1 MKASRTQT
9 AALAGVLSLAAVSCH
24 GRARTSA
31 LDTSKPGASASAD
44 AKGGE
49 GEVLEFDLS
58 RGMPESQ
65 TGSMFLPLP
74 ASRTYLGLIRELER
88 AAKNENARGF
98 FVRLGDNTLDW
109 AHAEEL
115 GLAFSRL
122 REKPDRPVVCHA
134 NGFDNATAWFALR
147 ACSRIWLSPAGD
159 VDTVG
164 IGAQVVYVK
173 TILDRF
179 KVKADFLHMGKYKSA
194 AESVTQD
201 GPSEAAREALT
212 SVLGSIRQTWL
223 DTSEEARKGKNIA
236 AMLEDGPWDAE
247 EAKKRGLVDGVG
259 YEDDA
264 KRDAETLAKA
274 KKVVAAFGGKK
285 KGASGLEMGEL
296 LRALA
301 GGEGSSKKPHIVVL
315 PAEGSIAMG
324 DAGMFSDSGIVARA
338 MQKTIRKLAADDS
351 VKAVVLRIDSPG
363 GSALASDLL
372 WHELRALKEKKPLVT
387 SVAGMAASGGYY
399 MAVASTK
406 IVAERTSIVGSIG
419 VVGGKIVV
427 NEALEDVGIHAETF
441 PASKAEG
448 AAARAAY
455 LSPFAPWDDP
465 TREKVRKQ
473 MSQIYELFLSRVSE
487 GRALP
492 VEVIRA
498 VAEGRIWSGVQG
510 QRLGL
515 VDELGGLGRSLDIAR
530 KLASVDSDIPVRIEG
545 GGATLL
551 ESILGSGDD
560 DDDDE
565 SDQAKVVARALR
577 DTEPTLSV
585 LKGVSAPLRPFVAS
599 FSPLLAG
606 ESIVATV
613 PFGVLVK

>member
-1 MKASRTQT
+1 VRGARSAV
-9 AALAGVLSLAAVSCH
+9 AALTCLLSLAVSSCH
-24 GRARTSA
+24 GRARTTA
-31 LDTSKPGASASAD
+31 LDTAQPGASASAAAGSD
-44 AKGGE
+44 SGE
-49 GEVLEFDLS
+49 LLEFDLS

-65 TGSMFLPLP
+65 SSSMFLPLP

-88 AAKNENARGF
+88 ASKNENAKGF
-98 FVRLGDNTLDW
+98 FVRLGDAQIDW

-122 REKPDRPVVCHA
+122 REKPERPVVCHA
-134 NGFDNATAWFALR
+134 NGFDNATAWFAVR

-164 IGAQVVYVK
+164 IGAQVIYVK
-173 TILDRF
+173 GILDKF
-179 KVKADFLHMGKYKSA
+179 KIKADFLHMGKYKSA
-194 AESVTQD
+194 AESVTQE

-212 SVLGSIRQTWL
+212 SVLASIRQTWL
-223 DTSEEARKGKNIA
+223 ETSEEARKGKNIA
-236 AMLEDGPWDAE
+236 AAMEEGPWDAE
-247 EAKKRGLVDGVG
+247 EAKKRGLVDAVG

-264 KRDAETLAKA
+264 KRDAEAATKT
-274 KKVVAAFGGKK
+274 KKIVSAFGGKK
-285 KGASGLEMGEL
+285 EGSSGLDLGDII
-296 LRALA
+296 RTLA
-301 GGEGSSKKPHIVVL
+301 GGEGSTKKPHIVVL

-338 MQKTIRKLAADDS
+338 MQRTIRKLAADDS

-399 MAVASTK
+399 MACASTK

-427 NEALEDVGIHAETF
+427 NEALEELGIHAETF

-455 LSPFAPWDDP
+455 LSPFEGWDES
-465 TREKVRKQ
+465 TREKVRRQ

-487 GRALP
+487 GRAIP
-492 VEVIRA
+492 VDVIRA
-498 VAEGRIWSGVQG
+498 VAEGRIWSGTQG

-530 KLASVDSDIPVRIEG
+530 KLANLDTDAPVRIEG
-545 GGATLL
+545 GGSTLI
-551 ESILGSGDD
+551 ESLLGGGDD

-565 SDQAKVVARALR
+565 QANAIAKAIKGA
-577 DTEPTLSV
+577 EPKASL
-585 LKGVSAPLRPFVAS
+585 LKEISAPLRPFVAS
-599 FSPLLAG
+599 FSPLLGG
-606 ESIVATV
+606 ESIVTAL
-613 PFGVLVK
+613 PFGVLLK

>member
-1 MKASRTQT
+1 MRGTRSAV
-9 AALAGVLSLAAVSCH
+9 AAIACALSLALSSCH
-24 GRARTSA
+24 GRTRTEA
-31 LDTSKPGASASAD
+31 LDTAKPESSASTD
-44 AKGGE
+44 TKGAAGE
-49 GEVLEFDLS
+49 ILEFDLT
-58 RGMPESQ
+58 RGMPESLS
-65 TGSMFLPLP
+65 GSLFLPLP
-74 ASRTYLGLIRELER
+74 ASRTYLGLVRELER
-88 AAKNENARGF
+88 AAKNENAKAF
-98 FVRLGDNTLDW
+98 FVRLGDTQMDW
-109 AHAEEL
+109 ARAEEL

-122 REKPDRPVVCHA
+122 REKPERPVVCHA

-173 TILDRF
+173 TLLDKF
-179 KVKADFLHMGKYKSA
+179 KIRADFLHMGKYKSA

-212 SVLGSIRQTWL
+212 SVLASIRQTWL
-223 DTSEEARKGKNIA
+223 ETSEESRKGRNIA
-236 AMLEDGPWDAE
+236 ATLEDGPWDAE
-247 EAKKRGLVDGVG
+247 EAKKRGLVDAVG

-264 KRDAETLAKA
+264 RHDAEALAKT
-274 KKVVAAFGGKK
+274 KKLVASFGGKK
-285 KGASGLEMGEL
+285 DGSSGLDMGEI
-296 LRALA
+296 LRVLA
-301 GGEGSSKKPHIVVL
+301 GGEGSSKKPHLVVL

-338 MQKTIRKLAADDS
+338 MQRTIRKLAADDS

-399 MAVASTK
+399 MACASTK

-427 NEALEDVGIHAETF
+427 DEALQEVGVNAVTF
-441 PASKAEG
+441 PANKADG

-455 LSPFAPWDDP
+455 LSPFAPWDET
-465 TREKVRKQ
+465 TREKVRRQ

-487 GRALP
+487 GRAMP
-492 VEVIRA
+492 VDVIRA

-530 KLASVDSDIPVRIEG
+530 KLANLDADTPVRIEG
-545 GGATLL
+545 GGATLVETL
-551 ESILGSGDD
+551 LSGDD
-560 DDDDE
+560 EDE
-565 SDQAKVVARALR
+565 QAKVLAKALAPAAPATSLLKEVA
-577 DTEPTLSV
+577 
-585 LKGVSAPLRPFVAS
+585 APLQPFVAS
-599 FSPLLAG
+599 FSPLLGG
-606 ESIVATV
+606 ESIVAAL
-613 PFGVLVK
+613 PFGVLLK